1 MSADTIG
8 DAVGLTMNDRDAAII
23 DTEPLGA
30 NLRHYGLEPLPQGR
44 PARHELDRTRN
55 IHAEAHAVLGTQPGL
70 FDETGQA
77 RTHQFPV
84 RATAALFALQAV
96 PSHRRQGLVEQ
107 PGVIAGI

>member
-23 DTEPLGA
+23 DAESLGA
-30 NLRHYGLEPLPQGR
+30 DLRHYGLEPLPQGR

-70 FDETGQA
+70 FDEIGQA
-77 RTHQFPV
+77 RAHQF
-84 RATAALFALQAV
+84 AASAAPAHLALQLV
-96 PSHRRQGLVEQ
+96 PTHRPQ
-107 PGVIAGI
+107 